1 MAFVNSQR
9 LYCYKAMP
17 FSLKNARATY
27 QRLVNHIFSKQ
38 VRRNMKVYV
47 DNMLVKIK
55 KAESHLDVL
64 REIFDTLRKYQI
76 RLNPE
81 KCVFG
86 VSSGKFL
93 GFMVSQWGIEANL
106 EKVRAILD
114 MTSLRSVKEVQ
125 RLTRRI
131 ATLNRFIS
139 RATNKCPHFLR
150 HWNRLSSGQK
160 SVK

>member
-76 RLNPE
+76 RLNLE

-93 GFMVSQWGIEANL
+93 GFMVSQ
-106 EKVRAILD
+106 
-114 MTSLRSVKEVQ
+114 
-125 RLTRRI
+125 
-131 ATLNRFIS
+131 
-139 RATNKCPHFLR
+139 
-150 HWNRLSSGQK
+150 
-160 SVK
+160 

>member
-1 MAFVNSQR
+1 MAFVNNQR
-9 LYCYKAMP
+9 LYCYKAMS

-27 QRLVNHIFSKQ
+27 LRLVNHMFSKQ
-38 VRRNMKVYV
+38 VRRNMKVYM
-47 DNMLVKIK
+47 DNMLVKSK

-93 GFMVSQWGIEANL
+93 RLMVSQ
-106 EKVRAILD
+106 
-114 MTSLRSVKEVQ
+114 
-125 RLTRRI
+125 
-131 ATLNRFIS
+131 
-139 RATNKCPHFLR
+139 
-150 HWNRLSSGQK
+150 
-160 SVK
+160 